1 MPTTIIT
8 TMRSKGQV
16 TIPAE
21 VRDAAHL
28 EEGTVLEVTVADD
41 GTVEMRAKVLVAAE
55 DAWFWSPGWQQG
67 EREAAA
73 QLKAGEGETFTSDE
87 DMLSALRGE

>member
-1 MPTTIIT
+1 MPTPILT
-8 TMRSKGQV
+8 TVRSKGQV
-16 TIPAE
+16 TIPSE

-55 DAWFWSPGWQQG
+55 DAWFWSPGWQAG
-67 EREAAA
+67 EREASAEFA
-73 QLKAGEGETFTSDE
+73 AGEGETFASDE
-87 DMLSALRGE
+87 AMLAALRSK